1 MLCPRIFF
9 PTTFFSI
16 SWILWVHTEHHTH
29 THTSQVN
36 SACTYIH
43 NEEVQPTP
51 GISEVLDEA
60 VGHPLQQHLQDED
73 VGENPISVLQNDFHR
88 LPLFNVHVLKG
99 LEEIAAARNTDISFH
114 VCFLTYPHT
123 FTYTLY
129 IYIFASLLSE
139 TSIRWVKIPA
149 FLLPITAP
157 IPSSGH

>member
-149 FLLPITAP
+149 FLVPITAP